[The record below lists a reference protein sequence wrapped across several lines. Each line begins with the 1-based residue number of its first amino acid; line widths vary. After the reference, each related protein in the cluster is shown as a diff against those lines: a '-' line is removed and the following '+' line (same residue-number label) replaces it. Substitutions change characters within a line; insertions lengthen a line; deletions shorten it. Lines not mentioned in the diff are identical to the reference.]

1 VAMRFE
7 RGNISCIVSS
17 EHFHRIQGVRQAL
30 IPSYR
35 EAMTETNM
43 SLVVVPRPR
52 FPYLN
57 HSAFHLKPRFRLSG
71 SPLPEFASRNAWGP
85 SEGLIENRHRPRHGG
100 STDFMCQPSDAKPL
114 LSGDHPLVNVF
125 ATSGDSVGYS
135 V

>member
-1 VAMRFE
+1 MAMRFE

-17 EHFHRIQGVRQAL
+17 EHFHRTQGVRQAL

-43 SLVVVPRPR
+43 SLVVMPRPR
-52 FPYLN
+52 FSYLN

-71 SPLPEFASRNAWGP
+71 SPGFPLPEFASRNAWC
-85 SEGLIENRHRPRHGG
+85 GG
-100 STDFMCQPSDAKPL
+100 SIGGFDRKQAPTPACQPSDAKPL